1 MAAPVPLTPPVDM
14 PAVDEADEDDV
25 DEDQVDEDLQRV
37 LRRLEQEGEQ
47 DGDCRLWPEA
57 GCNDQSYPKVALG
70 NRSDGNRRV
79 VTVYKWLWER
89 EQGAGTPRLEP
100 GARVSYTGEGAQ

>member
-47 DGDCRLWPEA
+47 DGDV
-57 GCNDQSYPKVALG
+57 GCGQKRGATTRVI
-70 NRSDGNRRV
+70 RR
-79 VTVYKWLWER
+79 
-89 EQGAGTPRLEP
+89 
-100 GARVSYTGEGAQ
+100 